1 MFLNFK
7 MENDNIKEIQKL
19 KKAFNEFETILV
31 GAGSGLSTS
40 AGMLYSGEPFEK
52 NYADFIQKYHFTDL
66 YTAGFHK
73 FKDPREYWAF
83 WSRLVHYE
91 RYTMPTPKPV
101 YEKLYSLVKNKNY
114 FVITTN
120 VDHFFQRTGFDKKRL
135 FYTQGDYGLLQC
147 KTPCHK
153 KNYDNKELIEKM
165 FSTQKD
171 MKVDKELIPK
181 CPVCGGEM
189 IPNLRGGDFF
199 VEDEGWHEAAERYH
213 NFLEKNKKGKILF
226 LDLGSG
232 MNTPAIFKFPFMKM
246 TLMNKNAIYATINL
260 GEAFCFEEIKDQSIC
275 INMDI
280 GEALEK
286 LG

>member
-1 MFLNFK
+1 
-7 MENDNIKEIQKL
+7 
-19 KKAFNEFETILV
+19 
-31 GAGSGLSTS
+31 
-40 AGMLYSGEPFEK
+40 
-52 NYADFIQKYHFTDL
+52 
-66 YTAGFHK
+66 
-73 FKDPREYWAF
+73 
-83 WSRLVHYE
+83 
-91 RYTMPTPKPV
+91 MPPKPV
-101 YEKLYSLVKNKNY
+101 YQKLYSLVKDKNY

-120 VDHFFQRTGFDKKRL
+120 VDHFFQRTGFDKQRL

-165 FSTQKD
+165 FNTQKN

-181 CPVCGGEM
+181 CPVCGGPM
-189 IPNLRGGDFF
+189 YPNLRAGDNF
-199 VEDEGWHEAAERYH
+199 VEDKGWHEAAERYN
-213 NFLEKNKKGKILF
+213 NFLDKNKGGKILF

-246 TLMNKNAIYATINL
+246 TMMNKNATYVSINL
-260 GEAFCFEEIKDQSIC
+260 GEAFCFEEIKDRSIC

-280 GEALEK
+280 GAVFDQ

>member
-1 MFLNFK
+1 MDK
-7 MENDNIKEIQKL
+7 ENLKQIQKL
-19 KKAFNEFETILV
+19 KKVLSESETVLI

-40 AGMLYSGEPFEK
+40 AGMLYSGETFHK
-52 NYADFIQKYHFTDL
+52 NFGDFIQKYHFKDL
-66 YTAGFHK
+66 YTASFHN
-73 FKDPREYWAF
+73 FKDPQEFWAF
-83 WSRLVHYE
+83 WSRLIHYE
-91 RYTMPTPKPV
+91 RYTMPPKPV
-101 YEKLYSLVKNKNY
+101 YQKLYSLVKDKNY

-165 FSTQKD
+165 FITQKN

-189 IPNLRGGDFF
+189 YPNLRAGDNF
-199 VEDEGWHEAAERYH
+199 VEDKGWHEAAERYN
-213 NFLEKNKKGKILF
+213 NFLDKNKNGKILF

-246 TLMNKNAIYATINL
+246 TMMNENATYVSINL
-260 GEAFCFEEIKDQSIC
+260 GEAFCFEEIKHQSIC

-280 GEALEK
+280 GAVFDY